1 MQEADLYLP
10 VKTLLETQGYTVKSE
25 IGAADVVA
33 LRGAED
39 PLIVELK
46 LSFSLTLFHQAVA
59 RLSITDAVYI
69 AVAHK
74 PGKRFASA
82 VKANVKLARRLGLGV
97 MVVRP
102 SDGLV
107 TVKCDPG
114 PYIPRKSKPRQTR
127 LLREFARRVGDP
139 NTGGQ
144 LRSGLVTA
152 YRQDAIKLALYLYE
166 AGASKGAHVARETGV
181 AQATRMMRD
190 DHYGWFE
197 KIETGIYGLSDTGA
211 KAAREAGE
219 TLGS

>member
-69 AVAHK
+69 AVAYK

-114 PYIPRKSKPRQTR
+114 PYTPRKSKPRQTR

-211 KAAREAGE
+211 KAAREAGD